1 MANCEQIS
9 MGGGGDKP
17 QTPKVRD
24 ERHDSVKYCL
34 IVLVIAGHVIEYSET
49 KVSVIV
55 WNWIYIF
62 HMPLFIFI
70 SGYFSRKKDKEL
82 WPSIWKL
89 LEPLIVFQTVAIITK
104 LINGGE
110 TSFIDILTPW
120 YVLWYLLSLIYWRLL
135 LQVIPERILRNAKLI
150 LPTAFG
156 ISILTG
162 FLPFDAFLSLHRT
175 FAFMPFFFLGYCMR
189 GKDICLPKKYK
200 PLSFLF
206 LILMVAVPLFFPQY
220 LGVLTHSIPFGSIYD
235 GGIYNAIK
243 RMIVFSLAIPMS
255 IAFINV
261 CPNKP
266 WIARQGRLTMQYFI
280 YHALAIIPLM
290 VITSELNI
298 PMTFV
303 TAIIYT
309 IVLTVGLGLA
319 SRLTYFT
326 KFTNPS
332 SFLKKFPK
340 TAKF

>member
-9 MGGGGDKP
+9 IGGGRDKP
-17 QTPKVRD
+17 QTQKVRD
-24 ERHDSVKYCL
+24 ERIDSVKYCL
-34 IVLVIAGHVIEYSET
+34 IVVVIAGHVIEYSET
-49 KVSVIV
+49 TVSIIV
-55 WNWIYIF
+55 WKWIYIF

-110 TSFIDILTPW
+110 TSFRDILTPW
-120 YVLWYLLSLIYWRLL
+120 YVLWYLLSLIYWRLM
-135 LQVIPERILRNAKLI
+135 LQVIPESILRNAKLI

-162 FLPFDAFLSLHRT
+162 FLPIDNFLSLHRT

-189 GKDICLPKKYK
+189 GKNLFLPKKYQ
-200 PLSFLF
+200 PLCFMF
-206 LILMVAVPLFFPQY
+206 LILMVAVPLYYPQY
-220 LGVLTHSIPFGSIYD
+220 LGILTHSIPFGSIYD
-235 GGIYNAIK
+235 GGFYNAAK

-280 YHALAIIPLM
+280 YHALAIIPLI
-290 VITSELNI
+290 VITMELNI
-298 PMTFV
+298 PMSFV
-303 TAIIYT
+303 TATIYI
-309 IVLTVGLGLA
+309 IVLTVGIGMA
-319 SRLTYFT
+319 SRLPYFT

-332 SFLKKFPK
+332 SFLKSPLKK
-340 TAKF
+340 

>member
-9 MGGGGDKP
+9 IGGGRDKP
-17 QTPKVRD
+17 QTQKVRD
-24 ERHDSVKYCL
+24 ERIDSVKYCL
-34 IVLVIAGHVIEYSET
+34 IVVVIAGHVIEYSET
-49 KVSVIV
+49 MTSIIV
-55 WNWIYIF
+55 WKWIYIF

-110 TSFIDILTPW
+110 TSLIDILTPW

-135 LQVIPERILRNAKLI
+135 LQVIPESILRNAKLI

-162 FLPFDAFLSLHRT
+162 FLPIDNFLSLHRT
-175 FAFMPFFFLGYCMR
+175 FAFLPFFFLGYCMR
-189 GKDICLPKKYK
+189 GKNLFLPKKYQ
-200 PLSFLF
+200 PLCFLF

-220 LGVLTHSIPFGSIYD
+220 LGILTHSIPFGSIYD
-235 GGIYNAIK
+235 GGFYNAAK

-261 CPNKP
+261 CPNNP

-280 YHALAIIPLM
+280 YHALAIIPLI
-290 VITSELNI
+290 VITMELNI
-298 PMTFV
+298 PMSFV
-303 TAIIYT
+303 TATIYI
-309 IVLTVGLGLA
+309 IVLTVGIGMA
-319 SRLTYFT
+319 SRLSYFT

-332 SFLKKFPK
+332 SFLKSPLKK
-340 TAKF
+340 

>member
-9 MGGGGDKP
+9 IGGGRDKP
-17 QTPKVRD
+17 QTQKVRD
-24 ERHDSVKYCL
+24 ERIDSVKYCL
-34 IVLVIAGHVIEYSET
+34 IVVVIAGHVIEYSET
-49 KVSVIV
+49 MTSIIV
-55 WNWIYIF
+55 WKWIYIF

-89 LEPLIVFQTVAIITK
+89 LEPLIVFQSVAIITK

-110 TSFIDILTPW
+110 TSFRDILTPW
-120 YVLWYLLSLIYWRLL
+120 YVLWYLLSLIYWRLM
-135 LQVIPERILRNAKLI
+135 LQVIPESILRNAKLI

-162 FLPFDAFLSLHRT
+162 FLPIDNFLSLHRT
-175 FAFMPFFFLGYCMR
+175 FAFLPFFFLGYCMR
-189 GKDICLPKKYK
+189 GKNLFLPKKYQ
-200 PLSFLF
+200 PLCFLF
-206 LILMVAVPLFFPQY
+206 LILMVAVPLYYPQY
-220 LGVLTHSIPFGSIYD
+220 LGILTHSIPFGSIYD
-235 GGIYNAIK
+235 GGLYNAAK

-261 CPNKP
+261 CPNNP

-280 YHALAIIPLM
+280 YNALAIIPLI
-290 VITSELNI
+290 VITMELNI
-298 PMTFV
+298 PMSFV

-309 IVLTVGLGLA
+309 IVLTVGLGIA

-332 SFLKKFPK
+332 SFLKSPLKK
-340 TAKF
+340 

>member
-9 MGGGGDKP
+9 IGGGRDKP
-17 QTPKVRD
+17 QTQKVRD
-24 ERHDSVKYCL
+24 ERIDSVKYCL
-34 IVLVIAGHVIEYSET
+34 IVVVIAGHVIEYSET
-49 KVSVIV
+49 MTSIIV
-55 WNWIYIF
+55 WKWIYIF

-110 TSFIDILTPW
+110 TSLIDILTPW

-135 LQVIPERILRNAKLI
+135 LQVIPESILRNAKLI

-162 FLPFDAFLSLHRT
+162 FLPIDNFLSLHRT
-175 FAFMPFFFLGYCMR
+175 FAFLPFFFLGYCMR
-189 GKDICLPKKYK
+189 GKNLFLPKKYQ
-200 PLSFLF
+200 PLCFMF

-220 LGVLTHSIPFGSIYD
+220 LGILTHSIPFGSIYD
-235 GGIYNAIK
+235 GGFYNAAK

-261 CPNKP
+261 CPNNP

-280 YHALAIIPLM
+280 YHALAIIPLI
-290 VITSELNI
+290 VITMELNI
-298 PMTFV
+298 PMSFF
-303 TAIIYT
+303 TATIYI
-309 IVLTVGLGLA
+309 IVLTVGIGMA
-319 SRLTYFT
+319 SRLSYFT

-332 SFLKKFPK
+332 SFLKSPLKK
-340 TAKF
+340 

>member
-9 MGGGGDKP
+9 IGGGRDKP
-17 QTPKVRD
+17 QTQKVRD
-24 ERHDSVKYCL
+24 ERIDSVKYCL
-34 IVLVIAGHVIEYSET
+34 IVVVIAGHVIEYSET
-49 KVSVIV
+49 TVSIIV
-55 WNWIYIF
+55 WKWIYIF

-110 TSFIDILTPW
+110 TSFRDILTPW
-120 YVLWYLLSLIYWRLL
+120 YVLWYLLSLIYWRLM
-135 LQVIPERILRNAKLI
+135 LQVIPESILRNAKLI

-156 ISILTG
+156 ISIFTG
-162 FLPFDAFLSLHRT
+162 FLPIDNFLSLHRT
-175 FAFMPFFFLGYCMR
+175 FAFMPFFFLGYYMR
-189 GKDICLPKKYK
+189 GKNLFLPKKYK
-200 PLSFLF
+200 PLCFLF
-206 LILMVAVPLFFPQY
+206 LILMVAAPLYYPQY
-220 LGVLTHSIPFGSIYD
+220 LGILTHSIPFGSIYD
-235 GGIYNAIK
+235 GGFYNAAK

-261 CPNKP
+261 CPNNP

-280 YHALAIIPLM
+280 YHALAIIPLI
-290 VITSELNI
+290 VITMELNI
-298 PMTFV
+298 PMSFV
-303 TAIIYT
+303 TATIYT
-309 IVLTVGLGLA
+309 IVLTVGLGIA

-332 SFLKKFPK
+332 SFLKSPLKK
-340 TAKF
+340 